1 MGLSHVTLWDFS
13 LTIHDSNM
21 FLDCVQVK
29 STWIKS
35 IWKFRKRISHIAIIK
50 PVYYFCCSTNLSMK
64 TNLIYIFIL
73 YIYIRRFDFAS
84 PPFFFAGSCIYKLR
98 KKIDASSRYL
108 DTSVDVRTWR
118 DDAMSYHVGQ
128 PASLKREKTAK
139 ATTGRKG
146 AFCGVSGRS
155 MAYIENAW
163 KCLFLA
169 KGLYDIDFKNWI
181 GWDLDCM
188 FIISRCFM
196 MFQPYSV
203 LTLLTPSELAVFS
216 TLT

>member
-21 FLDCVQVK
+21 FLECVQVK

-50 PVYYFCCSTNLSMK
+50 PVYYFLLQHQFINE
-64 TNLIYIFIL
+64 NQFNIYIFIL

-98 KKIDASSRYL
+98 KKLDASSRYL

-146 AFCGVSGRS
+146 AFFWVQGDRWH
-155 MAYIENAW
+155 YR
-163 KCLFLA
+163 KCLKMIFFGERVIWYGYKRLNRLGF
-169 KGLYDIDFKNWI
+169 GLYVYYI
-181 GWDLDCM
+181 
-188 FIISRCFM
+188 
-196 MFQPYSV
+196 
-203 LTLLTPSELAVFS
+203 
-216 TLT
+216 